1 MSEAL
6 LEIMEPKIIE
16 IRHQARTEG
25 LERGLEQ
32 GLERGL
38 ERGKMETAGRM
49 LESGRLSI
57 EEIAAYSG
65 LTVEQVRRLQKE
77 M

>member
-16 IRHQARTEG
+16 IRRQAKSEG
-25 LERGLEQ
+25 LEQ
-32 GLERGL
+32 GL
-38 ERGKMETAGRM
+38 ERGKMETARRM
-49 LESGRLSI
+49 LESGRLSV
-57 EEIAAYSG
+57 EDIAAYSG
-65 LTVEQVRRLQKE
+65 LAVEQVHELKKE